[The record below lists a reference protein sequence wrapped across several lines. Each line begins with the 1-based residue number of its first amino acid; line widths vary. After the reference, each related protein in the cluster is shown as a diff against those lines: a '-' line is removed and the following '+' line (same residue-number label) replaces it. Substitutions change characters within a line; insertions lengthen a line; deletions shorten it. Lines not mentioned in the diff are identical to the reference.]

1 MYNLS
6 TYFEYWVLNHKAGF
20 VRDKTLAKYKT
31 TGLWLKRL
39 ETEIPISKLSKSNY
53 QEIIRLY
60 SQVHSHKTV
69 MDLSSANS
77 CKYFG
82 CL

>member
-31 TGLWLKRL
+31 TGSWLKRL
-39 ETEIPISKLSKSNY
+39 ETEIPISKLSRN
-53 QEIIRLY
+53 
-60 SQVHSHKTV
+60 H
-69 MDLSSANS
+69 
-77 CKYFG
+77 
-82 CL
+82 